1 MNKLYRFLYN
11 YGTDSVSALA
21 TEMAR
26 ATDKPTEWM
35 KATAPML
42 DALKDALRDVAEEQP
57 DKIKNAYKMPVD
69 EVKDLMLNHNW

>member
-1 MNKLYRFLYN
+1 MDKLYRFLYN

-26 ATDKPTEWM
+26 ATDKPSEWM

-42 DALKDALRDVAEEQP
+42 DALKDALKKFADEHKDEIA
-57 DKIKNAYKMPVD
+57 NAYNK
-69 EVKDLMLNHNW
+69 